1 MGERFPFFR
10 KWTPAT
16 ESRRNNETNPATGM
30 FPGVRVGMRTH
41 RGCAS
46 GNLFELTGKLK
57 SRRIWRRARNLS
69 SNVLIRLKRVKGER
83 DAPLPWNHDPSDKFT
98 RYARAW
104 NGTESPRILGERGWE
119 EKQDLKRN
127 AIRGFLEI
135 VRWTKPAKQSVF
147 KIYGFAEFAICFPN
161 SFNNP
166 INKTNYPR
174 VEKRV
179 RGF

>member
-1 MGERFPFFR
+1 MKQIQRQGCFQVFASACARIVAAPRGTCLSWLANWNRATAPYLAASPESLIERINSTETSQRGERCS
-10 KWTPAT
+10 ASL
-16 ESRRNNETNPATGM
+16 ESR
-30 FPGVRVGMRTH
+30 
-41 RGCAS
+41 S
-46 GNLFELTGKLK
+46 
-57 SRRIWRRARNLS
+57 
-69 SNVLIRLKRVKGER
+69 
-83 DAPLPWNHDPSDKFT
+83 HDDKFT
-98 RYARAW
+98 RYARVW